1 MFKTA
6 CIGCQWVKHVVGF
19 DFRSG
24 LKTSWACFFFLIL
37 SSLKQAASKK
47 MKFADFF
54 SLLVIIQPWDH
65 VVRN

>member
-24 LKTSWACFFFLIL
+24 LKTSWACFFF
-37 SSLKQAASKK
+37 
-47 MKFADFF
+47 FNPFF
-54 SLLVIIQPWDH
+54 FKAGSQQENEIC
-65 VVRN
+65 